1 MKPRTE
7 LTVVGPSDSK
17 ATERIDGDDQIELS
31 TRTVYATLRAN
42 ILRGE
47 LDADAPISQVQLARQ
62 LGVSRTPL
70 REALRM
76 LQREGLIESEPNR
89 RVRVSRMSL
98 GEVEQLYAM
107 RVMLETFALRVSFRS
122 FTDADKRAVE
132 GYLGTLEELAAKGD
146 IDSWEGAHRTFHELL
161 HKYAGSRI
169 TQLLA
174 ELSDHTWRYRRAY
187 LAEPW
192 AWTAAAGEHRA
203 IVEGCLA
210 GDVTDA
216 CDSLARH
223 LARTAL
229 TVIASVD
236 PAYDPATVREA
247 LRQVA
252 GTAERIPVQGI
263 QGAP

>member
-1 MKPRTE
+1 MAAIGSSEERTI
-7 LTVVGPSDSK
+7 
-17 ATERIDGDDQIELS
+17 ERIDGDEAIELS
-31 TRTVYATLRAN
+31 TRTVYATLRAS

-47 LDADAPISQVQLARQ
+47 LDADGPISQVQLARQ

-98 GEVEQLYAM
+98 SEVEQLYAM
-107 RVMLETFALRVSFRS
+107 RVMLETFGLRLSFKS
-122 FTDADKRAVE
+122 FTEADKGIAESCLVALEKLGEE
-132 GYLGTLEELAAKGD
+132 GDLAA
-146 IDSWEGAHRTFHELL
+146 WEAAHRTFHEHL
-161 HKYAGSRI
+161 HKYAGGRI
-169 TQLLA
+169 SQLLA

-187 LAEPW
+187 LSEPR

-203 IVEGCLA
+203 IFEACRA
-210 GDVTDA
+210 GDASEA
-216 CDSLARH
+216 CVHLARH

-236 PAYDPATVREA
+236 PAYDPSAVREA
-247 LRQVA
+247 LRQVS
-252 GTAERIPVQGI
+252 GNSDHLPI
-263 QGAP
+263 QG

>member
-1 MKPRTE
+1 MAVAGSSE
-7 LTVVGPSDSK
+7 K
-17 ATERIDGDDQIELS
+17 AVERIDGDDQIELS

-98 GEVEQLYAM
+98 KEVEQLYAM
-107 RVMLETFALRVSFRS
+107 RVMLETFGLRLSFRS
-122 FTDADKRAVE
+122 FTEADRRTAESCLDALERVAAE
-132 GYLGTLEELAAKGD
+132 GDLDA
-146 IDSWEGAHRTFHELL
+146 WEAAHRTFHEEL

-169 TQLLA
+169 SQLLA
-174 ELSDHTWRYRRAY
+174 ELSDHTLRYRRAY
-187 LAEPW
+187 LAEPR
-192 AWTAAAGEHRA
+192 AWTAAAGEHRSILEA
-203 IVEGCLA
+203 CRA
-210 GDVTDA
+210 GDVSAA
-216 CDSLARH
+216 CDHLARH

-236 PAYDPATVREA
+236 PGYDPATVREA
-247 LRQVA
+247 LRQAA
-252 GTAERIPVQGI
+252 GTADQVPVQGMP
-263 QGAP
+263 GALT

>member
-1 MKPRTE
+1 MAALGSPEVKVR
-7 LTVVGPSDSK
+7 
-17 ATERIDGDDQIELS
+17 ERANGDEAIELS
-31 TRTVYATLRAN
+31 TRTVYETLRAG

-98 GEVEQLYAM
+98 TEVEQLYAM
-107 RVMLETFALRVSFRS
+107 RVMLETFGLRLSFRS
-122 FTDADKRAVE
+122 FTDADKRTAESCLV
-132 GYLGTLEELAAKGD
+132 TLEKLAGEGD
-146 IDSWEGAHRTFHELL
+146 LDAWEAAHRTFHELL

-169 TQLLA
+169 SQLLA
-174 ELSDHTWRYRRAY
+174 ELSDHTLRYRRAY
-187 LAEPW
+187 LAEPR

-203 IVEGCLA
+203 IFEACQA
-210 GDVTDA
+210 ADVADA
-216 CDSLARH
+216 CEHLARH

-236 PAYDPATVREA
+236 PAYDPSAVREA
-247 LRQVA
+247 LRQAA
-252 GTAERIPVQGI
+252 GPADRVSVQGMT
-263 QGAP
+263 GAL